1 MSTLTGNSL
10 APKRSLGKSISHVA
24 AVTAAVL
31 MMPLVAMQFTGE
43 VDWTGSDFLIA
54 GILLMATGLAVVLA
68 SRTVKTTR
76 QRVLAGGLI
85 GLAFVYVWAELAVGI
100 FTDLG
105 S

>member
-10 APKRSLGKSISHVA
+10 APKRSLGKSLSHVA

-31 MMPLVAMQFTGE
+31 MMPLVAMQFTGD
-43 VDWTGSDFLIA
+43 VNWTGSDFLIA
-54 GILLMATGLAVVLA
+54 GILLMATGLAFVLA

-76 QRVLAGGLI
+76 QRVLVGGLI
-85 GLAFVYVWAELAVGI
+85 ALAFVYVWAELAVGI
-100 FTDLG
+100 FTNLG

>member
-1 MSTLTGNSL
+1 MSILTGNSL
-10 APKRSLGKSISHVA
+10 TPKRSLGKSIFHVA

-31 MMPLVAMQFTGE
+31 MVLLVAMQFTGE
-43 VDWTGSDFLIA
+43 VNWTGSDFLIA
-54 GILLMATGLAVVLA
+54 GILLMATGLAFVLA

-76 QRVLAGGLI
+76 QRMLVGGLI
-85 GLAFVYVWAELAVGI
+85 ALAFVYVWAELAVGI